1 MIAGPGDRVTEF
13 GLQAH
18 LDFFSRVSQPFPKPP
33 RLRPGATIGVA
44 AISGPVDEPR
54 LDLGLEHLR
63 SRGYRAVEAS
73 NLRRRE
79 RFLAGTDAER
89 IAGYRE
95 LVRDSSVD
103 AIFFARGGYGASR
116 ILAGLDPAE
125 IRNNPKI
132 HLGGSDLTA
141 LFAYIAIHAPIVTF
155 YGPLVAVQLAGGR
168 VLDWE
173 ELLTGALPDCHS
185 VPPDDVV
192 RPGRGEGPIVGGC
205 LSLLASLCGTPEAV
219 AGAGRVLFWEDVGEE
234 IYRLDRMLTQLER
247 SGTFDGLQALLI
259 GSVAPGRREGM
270 ESPDEI
276 RAWLRRR
283 FAEAPFPVVMGFP
296 AGHVDSTR
304 TIPLGAL
311 ARVDTDS
318 GRVDFPEVAVV

>member
-1 MIAGPGDRVTEF
+1 MIADAGDRVTEF

-18 LDFFSRVSQPFPKPP
+18 SDFFVLSKLFPKPP
-33 RLRPGATIGVA
+33 RLRRGATIGVA
-44 AISGPVDEPR
+44 AISGPVDGPR
-54 LDLGLEHLR
+54 LDLGLERLR
-63 SRGYRAVEAS
+63 SRGYRVVEAS
-73 NLRRRE
+73 NLRRRDG
-79 RFLAGTDAER
+79 FLAGTDPER
-89 IAGYRE
+89 TAGYRE
-95 LVRDSSVD
+95 LVCDPSVD
-103 AIFFARGGYGASR
+103 AVFFARGGYGASR

-141 LFAYIAIHAPIVTF
+141 LFAYIAIHAPLVTF
-155 YGPLVAVQLAGGR
+155 YGPLVGVQLAGGGN
-168 VLDWE
+168 LDWE
-173 ELLTGALPDCHS
+173 EVVSGAPPDLHT
-185 VPPDDVV
+185 VPPDDVI
-192 RPGRGEGPIVGGC
+192 RPGRGEGPLVGGC

-219 AGAGRVLFWEDVGEE
+219 GGTGRVLFWEDVGEE

-247 SGTFDGLQALLI
+247 SGTFEGLQALLI
-259 GSVAPGRREGM
+259 GSVTPGRREGM

-296 AGHVDSTR
+296 AGHLDSTR

-318 GRVDFPEVAVV
+318 GRVDFPEVPVA